1 VTILGLST
9 LLLGGAY
16 AAVGGWV
23 IFAGADMLVHPSK
36 DPWIQLATFYGIV
49 PALLIVLGLAV
60 LPLAILGLLAGLGV
74 LLRKQ
79 WGRVLT
85 FTVAV
90 VAILLGLLWVVGSD
104 WDTTDIAVGAVQ
116 ILYGSLAF
124 VVLLKKRA
132 EFSRPRVWVNQ
143 TVSRL
148 APGSGAEQLRP
159 SRVTTGQS

>member
-23 IFAGADMLVHPSK
+23 IFAGADMLVHPSN

-49 PALLIVLGLAV
+49 PALLIVVGLAV
-60 LPLAILGLLAGLGV
+60 LGLAILGLLAGLGV

-90 VAILLGLLWVVGSD
+90 LALLLGLLWVVGSD
-104 WDTTDIAVGAVQ
+104 GDTTDIAIGAVQ
-116 ILYGSLAF
+116 ILYGIPAF
-124 VVLLKKRA
+124 VILIVNGA
-132 EFSRPRVWVNQ
+132 EFSRPRVMLCGVSDGHRAALFVERNQ
-143 TVSRL
+143 T
-148 APGSGAEQLRP
+148 
-159 SRVTTGQS
+159 